1 MVKIGKEEEIILE
14 GKREIKS
21 KLYSIKEENKKLK
34 NLYEIQIFKGEP
46 EKIWVGKFSKDGKYF
61 ATGGHS
67 GVIKI

>member
-34 NLYEIQIFKGEP
+34 NLYEIQLFKGEP
-46 EKIWVGKFSKDGKYF
+46 EKI
-61 ATGGHS
+61 
-67 GVIKI
+67 